1 MTHTGKYKVALVGVK
16 SEKAKAYAME
26 LFYSHLT
33 KLVAVCD
40 ADCEALKQT
49 CESFMINGYRKY
61 DDLIE
66 NEEIDFAIIAI
77 PKAK

>member
-1 MTHTGKYKVALVGVK
+1 MPHTGKFKVALVGVK
-16 SEKAKAYAME
+16 SDKAKAYMTE
-26 LFYSHLT
+26 LFYSGLT

-40 ADCEALKQT
+40 ADSEALKRT

-66 NEEIDFAIIAI
+66 NEEIDFAIISI